1 MEKNPPLSKIY
12 EALSAVADQ
21 RIDIQTDRAYVLS
34 SDHAKRY
41 TVKFLENGY
50 SSNDNATLWQHYPG
64 YPILAVMMMQGQLK
78 IHEERLSWFRAVNW
92 KQLNTKYK
100 NQYDKAIAEFLEPFS
115 EAVRSQIEDE
125 VKWEMQ
131 C

>member
-21 RIDIQTDRAYVLS
+21 RIDIQADRAYVLS

-64 YPILAVMMMQGQLK
+64 YPILDNAATASRCRCCGSIIQD
-78 IHEERLSWFRAVNW
+78 I
-92 KQLNTKYK
+92 
-100 NQYDKAIAEFLEPFS
+100 PF
-115 EAVRSQIEDE
+115 
-125 VKWEMQ
+125 WL
-131 C
+131 

>member
-21 RIDIQTDRAYVLS
+21 RIDIQADRAYVLS

-50 SSNDNATLWQHYPG
+50 SLSLIH
-64 YPILAVMMMQGQLK
+64 ILSL
-78 IHEERLSWFRAVNW
+78 FRPLRIW
-92 KQLNTKYK
+92 TC
-100 NQYDKAIAEFLEPFS
+100 
-115 EAVRSQIEDE
+115 RTM
-125 VKWEMQ
+125 KWV
-131 C
+131 CRRC